1 MRYVILF
8 ISILVALCFVI
19 LIVLMFSNAASKLFG
34 MFNNGIWLHY
44 VKRKNLSAIN
54 KENSGTVENNGILD
68 KIDGALNNAGWKEYY
83 SYLSAEIF
91 IAFIIL
97 ITAVFSMII
106 YAFTK
111 NRSVAFF
118 VAVALL
124 FIPWVILYF
133 AVGIR
138 YKKTERQLMIFIN
151 LLENYSRTSDDLV
164 DIIAKTEKYLG
175 EPLNS
180 AIRKFSW
187 EAQHVGETE
196 IAILHLKE
204 KIPHR
209 KFQEIIQNL
218 NICRSHDTNYE
229 EVIADIRISMQQY
242 LKAKEE
248 KNSIRQGTRGS
259 ILIMMIV
266 GCFIIRLVNGFVQG
280 GLYRLLRSNFIGLII
295 LFYIL
300 AVAIVG
306 LWQLLKIDRS

>member
-19 LIVLMFSNAASKLFG
+19 LIVLMFSNVASILFG
-34 MFNNGIWLHY
+34 RFNNGIWMHY

-54 KENSGTVENNGILD
+54 KENSGTVDNNGILE
-68 KIDGALNNAGWKEYY
+68 KIDVALNSAGWKEYY

-97 ITAVFSMII
+97 ITVVFSMII

-111 NRSVAFF
+111 NRSVAFLF
-118 VAVALL
+118 AVALL
-124 FIPWVILYF
+124 FIPWIILYF

-138 YKKTERQLMIFIN
+138 YKKTERQLMVFIN

-209 KFQEIIQNL
+209 KFQGIIQNL

-229 EVIADIRISMQQY
+229 EVIGDIRISMQQY

-259 ILIMMIV
+259 ILIMMFV

-280 GLYRLLRSNFIGLII
+280 GLYRLLRGNFIGLMI